1 MENNMTLQRLYN
13 IAQTGQTADP
23 TAVDNIMAQYQP
35 KKQEGGFWNGF
46 KNFAGSDV
54 GRMLIG
60 GLGTAAAVGLSGG
73 SGKDALRYGLMG
85 AGSTMQSIDSRN
97 RYRDK
102 LMKEQ
107 QERAD
112 RIAEAEKTRQ
122 HQLTVQANTIQANKD
137 AADLEFEREMEKINE
152 GRFYNEQQ
160 KEKDKRIKIDAIN
173 RNPYLS
179 DEQKAWQIAQIDI
192 PEFNNDA
199 YYGSMLV
206 RDPNNQDALNYFTNK
221 AKLNSIINPE
231 KLSFT
236 DATKGMYN
244 LSKSDNL
251 PAETKNAIAANY
263 GVSTNFI
270 DTPKKYAPGQ
280 LGLVQARM
288 DETGEDFNTA
298 SYNVGIMSPEEKQVL
313 ELKKMEREKE
323 LDNEYKLGFEL
334 FKSELPTQAHR
345 EALNEAEARGVPVNV
360 IYQEKYDMAQAELEY
375 KKSQTAKNEADTAGK
390 LTANQFIG
398 AEKQAGINQTNA
410 NTAKT
415 NAEIPFVGQTSEM
428 KNYNFLQKNPDAV
441 NSPVFAKSGNTT
453 NIYAGQNQ
461 DEFGKQL
468 AKNQANEYNEYQ
480 KAGRD
485 ADMQLYTLNNMLSA
499 IKNPNVYQGTA
510 GGLVNT
516 FKTALSSAG
525 VDVAGMDDAAII
537 NSGKSQLMGALR
549 KDLMPGA
556 MSDRDIGFL
565 VNMVP
570 GLGKTREQ
578 NEAIINMFAK
588 VYQRQAEASKFVTDY
603 VAEHGMWDVHGQ
615 RALMKL
621 TNRPIFTDEERA
633 AAMGQPVYRIMLAP
647 NGKKV
652 KVHLSEVDNA
662 IKNGGKII
670 Q

>member
-1 MENNMTLQRLYN
+1 MTNLNRVYK
-13 IAQTGQTADP
+13 IAQTGQIEEP
-23 TAVDNIMAQYQP
+23 NAVDNIMAQYQP
-35 KKQEGGFWNGF
+35 KQEGGFWNGL
-46 KNFAGSDV
+46 KNFAGSNL
-54 GRMLIG
+54 GRMTLGGLTGAAIG
-60 GLGTAAAVGLSGG
+60 GLTGRNVNEALLGGIAGATGAAKGI
-73 SGKDALRYGLMG
+73 
-85 AGSTMQSIDSRN
+85 TSRN
-97 RYRDK
+97 QYFNNLAEKR
-102 LMKEQ
+102 

-112 RIAEAEKTRQ
+112 RMAEAEKSRQ
-122 HQLTVQANTIQANKD
+122 HALTMQANTIQANKD
-137 AADLEFEREMEKINE
+137 AAELEFEREMEKINE

-160 KEKDKRIKIDAIN
+160 KGKDKQIKIDAIN
-173 RNPYLS
+173 GNPYLS
-179 DEQKAWQIAQIDI
+179 DEQKAWQISQLDI

-206 RDPNNQDALNYFTNK
+206 RDPNNQEALTYFTNK

-288 DETGEDFNTA
+288 DETGEDFATA
-298 SYNVGIMSPEEKQVL
+298 SHNVGIMTPEEKQVL

-323 LDNEYKLGFEL
+323 FEYQQKRDFEL
-334 FKSELPTQAHR
+334 FKSKLPTQAHR
-345 EALNEAEARGVPVNV
+345 EVLNEAEARGVPVNV
-360 IYQEKYDMAQAELEY
+360 IYQEKYDMAQAELAY
-375 KKSQTAKNEADTAGK
+375 KKSQTAKNEADTEGK

-398 AEKQAGINQTNA
+398 DEKRAGINQTLA
-410 NTAKT
+410 NTDKT
-415 NAEIPFVGQTSEM
+415 RAEIPFIGMTPQM
-428 KNYNFLQKNPDAV
+428 QNYEYILKNPDAA
-441 NSPVFAKSGNTT
+441 NSPVFAKEGNTINVNT
-453 NIYAGQNQ
+453 GQNPN
-461 DEFGKQL
+461 EFGKQL

-588 VYQRQAEASKFVTDY
+588 VYQRQAETSKFVTDY